1 MTETHGS
8 ASAAA
13 PAPPPAVPALRTRL
27 LGSLEKV
34 FADEPGRGPERDAGV
49 LLRNASHSFV
59 LAVFQE
65 GACWGR
71 TPARI
76 EVDSPLAPWTEVR
89 RILSVPSELPAYD
102 RRDEGYLRTTP
113 GLYPDVLATL
123 PPDGTTWLV
132 PGRWEAF
139 WVRIRGT
146 DERPLPVGAHPVT
159 LRLSS
164 EATDPDPGAARPLLH
179 AESTYRADV
188 LDGSL
193 PPQSVSFSQWLH
205 CDGIASAHGV
215 AIFSE
220 PFWTLLAAYLRTAVA
235 HGVTHLLTPL
245 FTPPLDTAVGGRRP
259 TAQLVGVRALPGGG
273 YAFDFALLDRWI
285 ALGCAEGIRVFEFAH
300 LFSQWGL
307 ASAPRIVVSRDG
319 RDEDAFGWA
328 SDALG
333 ADYLAFLDAFLP
345 ALRAHLDGLGLL
357 GACCFHVSDEPE
369 ERHAERYRIAYR
381 HVSRLLDG
389 LPILDAVSDPAFGGL
404 GPDHVPVVALDHLG
418 PFLPRGD
425 RPLWTYCCCGQNQRV
440 SNRFLAMPSGRNR
453 ILGIQLYYHDLQG
466 ILQWGYNFYASQ
478 LSKRAIDPYAVTDA
492 DGAFPS
498 GDPFSVYPVPGGC
511 VESLRL
517 VVFHEAL
524 QDHAAL
530 RRLEAIEGRDA
541 VLARIRAAF
550 GDGFSFESFPYDGGP
565 LLDFRASIDRAA
577 AGAAAPPA

>member
-1 MTETHGS
+1 MTDATPTARPDPAPS
-8 ASAAA
+8 AA
-13 PAPPPAVPALRTRL
+13 PAVALRTRL
-27 LGSLEKV
+27 LSSLEKV
-34 FADEPGRGPERDAGV
+34 FPDEPGRGPERAAGV

-65 GACWGR
+65 GPSWGR

-76 EVDSPLAPWTEVR
+76 AVDSPLAPWIEVR
-89 RILSVPSELPAYD
+89 RVGLVPSELPAYD
-102 RRDEGYLRTTP
+102 RRDEGYLRTAP
-113 GLYPDVLATL
+113 GLYPDVLA
-123 PPDGTTWLV
+123 PIPADGATWLV
-132 PGRWEAF
+132 PGRWDAF
-139 WVRIRGT
+139 WIRIRG
-146 DERPLPVGAHPVT
+146 DGAHPLPAGEHAVT
-159 LRLSS
+159 VRIESD
-164 EATDPDPGAARPLLH
+164 ATSPDPGAARARLH
-179 AESTYRADV
+179 AERTYRATV
-188 LDGSL
+188 LDADL
-193 PPQSVSFSQWLH
+193 PPQRIAFSQWLH
-205 CDGIASAHGV
+205 CDGIASAHDV

-220 PFWTLLAAYLRTAVA
+220 PFWELLAAYLRVAVD

-259 TAQLVGVRALPGGG
+259 DAQLVDVRALPGGG
-273 YAFDFALLDRWI
+273 HAFGFDRLDRWV
-285 ALGCAEGIRVFEFAH
+285 AAGRAAGIRVFEFAH

-307 ASAPRIVVSRDG
+307 ASAPRIVVERDG
-319 RDEDAFGWA
+319 RAEDAFGWE

-333 ADYLAFLDAFLP
+333 SAYLAFLDAFLP
-345 ALRAHLDGLGLL
+345 ALRAHLADLDLL
-357 GACCFHVSDEPE
+357 GACCFHVSDEPDAA
-369 ERHAERYRIAYR
+369 HADRYRAAYR
-381 HVSRLLDG
+381 HVSRLLGG

-425 RPLWTYCCCGQNQRV
+425 RPLWTYHCCGQNVRV
-440 SNRFLAMPSGRNR
+440 SNRFLAMPSGRTR
-453 ILGIQLYYHDLQG
+453 IAGVQLYLHDLQG
-466 ILQWGYNFYASQ
+466 LLQWGFNFYSSQ

-530 RRLEAIEGRDA
+530 CALEAADGRDA

-550 GDGFSFESFPYDGGP
+550 GEDFSFESFPFDGGP
-565 LLDFRASIDRAA
+565 LLDFRASIDRALAASA
-577 AGAAAPPA
+577 AG